1 MIILKNTW
9 FCKFAQ
15 KSGISDDALL
25 DVVRRIE
32 LGQIDADLGGG
43 VLKMRVARKGRGRSA
58 GFRVIVL
65 MKLGDLILFVF
76 GFAKSNKSTLTVG
89 ELEVYKK
96 LADHV
101 LSLSDAQIQALLDD
115 ETFKKIDL

>member
-1 MIILKNTW
+1 MLILKNAW

-15 KSGISDDALL
+15 KSDISDDALL

-32 LGQIDADLGGG
+32 RGQIDADLGGG
-43 VLKMRVARKGRGRSA
+43 VLKMRVARKGQGRSA

-115 ETFKKIDL
+115 ETFRKIEN

>member
-1 MIILKNTW
+1 MLILKNAW
-9 FCKFAQ
+9 FCKLAQ

-32 LGQIDADLGGG
+32 RGQIDADLGGG
-43 VLKMRVARKGRGRSA
+43 VLKMRVARKGQGRSA

-65 MKLGDLILFVF
+65 MKLGDLILFIF

-115 ETFKKIDL
+115 ETFKKIEL

>member
-1 MIILKNTW
+1 MLILKNAW

-15 KSGISDDALL
+15 KSDISDDALL

-32 LGQIDADLGGG
+32 RGQIDADLGGG
-43 VLKMRVARKGRGRSA
+43 VLKMRVARKGQGRSA

-115 ETFKKIDL
+115 ETFKKIEN